1 VTAEQ
6 QADFHR
12 FMLGDV
18 ERLDGLID
26 HLLDA
31 ARLEHAESADNAEDV
46 PLDELLIRS
55 AHLACDRF
63 QLPHETIQLELEPVK
78 AHARAADLDI
88 IFRNLLDNALKYSG
102 PQPQVKVETHAID
115 GRVEARIGDNG
126 PGIPVKLRRKI
137 FGRFVRLGSELERK
151 TAGTGLG
158 LYIVRNLV
166 RRSGGT
172 IQVRSREPGP
182 GTVFEVNLPAAT
194 NSE

>member
-1 VTAEQ
+1 
-6 QADFHR
+6 
-12 FMLGDV
+12 
-18 ERLDGLID
+18 
-26 HLLDA
+26 
-31 ARLEHAESADNAEDV
+31 
-46 PLDELLIRS
+46 
-55 AHLACDRF
+55 
-63 QLPHETIQLELEPVK
+63 VK

-102 PQPQVKVETHAID
+102 PQPHVEVEALAIN
-115 GRVEARIGDNG
+115 GSVEARIGDNG

-182 GTVFEVNLPAAT
+182 GTVFEVKLPAAR
-194 NSE
+194 NSV